1 MNLLLKFLNHS
12 TASEPSLLLACASTQ
27 HMLKADQ
34 ALREAGI
41 ATELLP
47 TPRGIGSAC
56 TTVIRFASSLRSQV
70 EAILNKEAIEWEGIY
85 PFTPRPRRLD
95 WSPVFAFPL
104 PSDYRELLQRLER
117 EEALNQQELIRLL
130 ATASEAEEQALLT
143 AGDLV
148 RQECVGDMVDIRGAI
163 EFSNYCR
170 KNCYYC
176 GLRRENTALP
186 RYRMSEE
193 EILTTVEEIYRLG
206 LRTVILQSGEDPYYT
221 TDRILH
227 LIRTIKENY
236 GLRITL
242 SLGERSPEEYLLF
255 REAGA
260 NNYLLK
266 LESGSSC
273 LFAAAHP
280 DDNFEERRQ
289 HLQFIKQAGLL
300 SGSGNIVGLP
310 GQTLADL
317 AADILHFKEDGIH
330 MIGIGPFL
338 PAANTPWAD
347 QPPGDL
353 RLCLKVVAL
362 TRIVCQ
368 NVFLPATTAMATLH
382 PRGQELA
389 LRAGANTIMLIM
401 TPSRY
406 RSNYQIYS
414 NKNPVNL
421 DFALEQIRRAGRR
434 PPHYLR
440 NREQEEQ

>member
-1 MNLLLKFLNHS
+1 MSLLQKFMAKAR
-12 TASEPSLLLACASTQ
+12 TEPSLLLVCASTQ
-27 HMLKADQ
+27 HMLKADH

-56 TTVIRFASSLRSQV
+56 TTVIRFAASHRTEV
-70 EAILNKEAIEWEGIY
+70 EKILAAEAIEWEGIY
-85 PFTPRPRRLD
+85 PYSTQPRRID
-95 WSPVFAFPL
+95 WSPVYAYPL
-104 PSDYRELLQRLER
+104 AADYRELLQRLER
-117 EEALNQQELIRLL
+117 EEPLSQEELARLL
-130 ATASEAEEQALLT
+130 AVQDEAEEQALLT

-176 GLRRENTALP
+176 GLRRDNTVLP

-193 EILTTVEEIYRLG
+193 EILATVDEIYRLG

-221 TDRILH
+221 TEKILR
-227 LIRTIKENY
+227 LIRTIKERY

-242 SLGERSPEEYLLF
+242 SLGERRAEEYRLL

-266 LESGSSC
+266 LESGSPY

-280 DDNFEERRQ
+280 DDDYGERRR
-289 HLQFIKQAGLL
+289 HLQLIKQAGLL

-310 GQTLADL
+310 GQTVMDL
-317 AADILHFKEDGIH
+317 AADILHFKDDGIH

-353 RLCLKVVAL
+353 HLCLRVVAL

-401 TPSRY
+401 TPPQY
-406 RSNYQIYS
+406 RGNYQIYS

-421 DFALEQIRRAGRR
+421 NYALEQIARAGRR
-434 PPHYLR
+434 PPRYLR
-440 NREQEEQ
+440 QG